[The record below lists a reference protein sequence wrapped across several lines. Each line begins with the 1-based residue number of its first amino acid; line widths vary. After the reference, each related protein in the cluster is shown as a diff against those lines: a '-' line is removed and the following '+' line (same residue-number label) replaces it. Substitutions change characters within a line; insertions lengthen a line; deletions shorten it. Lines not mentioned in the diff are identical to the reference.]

1 MDCTGC
7 AVCADTCP
15 EDALEMV
22 EFVRNGDENLKHWIP
37 HWQYSTGLPIRKE
50 LANPTTVK
58 GSYYFYIFFLK
69 KTYIYFL

>member
-22 EFVRNGDENLKHWIP
+22 EFAKSGDENLKHWIP
-37 HWQYSTGLPIRKE
+37 NW
-50 LANPTTVK
+50 
-58 GSYYFYIFFLK
+58 
-69 KTYIYFL
+69 